1 MSISRAASGLPG
13 EPRRES
19 NLGRQSVSAYRR
31 EGYLHLRSFF
41 QRSEIDAIRRDALRV
56 FAHQINAPEVG
67 ADPCESEREGEQ
79 ALFRLFREDV
89 ARFANCGKQIQ
100 HLASLHRL
108 SLDVRIFDLLEGLGL
123 SFPNISTRPVLFFNS
138 RHLATKEVYWRVFA
152 HQDWRSMQGSLNSV
166 VVWLPLHDIDR
177 DLGALEIVPGS
188 HRLGLLTTEVVERF
202 GKVDRYADSDF
213 QPVEVEQGDLLVFS
227 AFLVHRS
234 GTNNTDSIRWSCH
247 FRYNDLAE
255 RTFIDRGY
263 PHAYVY
269 HPVDELLT
277 PGFPRTDDVRQLFE
291 DPSSCRGSDAA

>member
-1 MSISRAASGLPG
+1 MELR
-13 EPRRES
+13 
-19 NLGRQSVSAYRR
+19 SVSDYRR

-41 QRSEIDAIRRDALRV
+41 PRGEIESLRRDALRV
-56 FAHQINAPEVG
+56 FEHQIRASDAAANLRG
-67 ADPCESEREGEQ
+67 SEHDSEQ
-79 ALFRLFREDV
+79 ALFRLFRQDV
-89 ARFANCGKQIQ
+89 ARFASCGKQIQ
-100 HLASLHRL
+100 HLVSLHRL
-108 SLDVRIFDLLEGLGL
+108 SLDARILDLLAGLGL
-123 SFPNISTRPVLFFNS
+123 AFPNISTRPVLYFNS

-177 DLGALEIVPGS
+177 DIGALEIVPGS

-202 GKVDRYADSDF
+202 GKVDRFGDSDF
-213 QPVEVEQGDLLVFS
+213 QSVEVEQGDLLVFS

-234 GTNNTDSIRWSCH
+234 GTNSTDSIRWSCH

-255 RTFIDRGY
+255 HSFIQRGY

-269 HPVDELLT
+269 HPVDELMT
-277 PGFPRTDDVRQLFE
+277 PGFPQTDDVRRLFE